1 MHRTISILLAALL
14 LMGLAGCTNEDKTTG
29 EGTDTQQERRSMEG
43 YDAYAGDWSDGT
55 DDTFGTSFQQML
67 ENARVHD
74 SDGILTDGENSVS

>member
-1 MHRTISILLAALL
+1 
-14 LMGLAGCTNEDKTTG
+14 
-29 EGTDTQQERRSMEG
+29 MEG